1 VTAENAVIDW
11 QLGAIRAR
19 NHMRTQTPNKVVAY
33 VVLAA
38 ATLFFILPFAY
49 HKISGAIDNKYQEP
63 VTIEWAQ
70 ATFVNLDG
78 RVQIKKVNS
87 ARWVEADY
95 RTTIEK
101 GDTVRTGSHGTARII
116 SADGA
121 FYTAKPNT
129 VITLLGVANGSSND
143 SSR

>member
-1 VTAENAVIDW
+1 MTEENAVLNS

-19 NHMRTQTPNKVVAY
+19 NHMRTHTPNKVVAY

-38 ATLFFILPFAY
+38 ATLFFVLPFAY
-49 HKISGAIDNKYQEP
+49 HKIRGAIDKTYEE
-63 VTIEWAQ
+63 VAIEWAQ
-70 ATFVNLDG
+70 ATIVNLDG

-95 RTTIEK
+95 RTMIEK
-101 GDTVRTGSHGTARII
+101 GDTVRTGSDGMVRIV
-116 SADGA
+116 SADGT
-121 FYTAKPNT
+121 FYTFKPNT
-129 VITLLGVANGSSND
+129 VITLIGVANGSSND